1 MEIHGTSSEHCYN
14 NLSNIVPYV
23 KFCPFESKQHLG
35 HYEIHNDITFE
46 DIIEE
51 ITSKT
56 LTFSIEKRCYNFDS
70 PTDINGLNSNM
81 FGFFSAMHLTH
92 TEKIENENEDSFE
105 NTDSEEDTLGYK
117 NQLKKLTSFKEE
129 VEKTVVDAAGTL
141 TGSITSVSNSISRT
155 MSSALKLN
163 SVMKMA

>member
-1 MEIHGTSSEHCYN
+1 M
-14 NLSNIVPYV
+14 LPYV

-70 PTDINGLNSNM
+70 PTDINGLNTHM

-92 TEKIENENEDSFE
+92 TEKIENENEDTFG
-105 NTDSEEDTLGYK
+105 NTDNEGDTFGYK
-117 NQLKKLTSFKEE
+117 DQLKRLTSFKEE
-129 VEKTVVDAAGTL
+129 VEKSVADAAGSL
-141 TGSITSVSNSISRT
+141 TGSMTSASNSITRT

-163 SVMKMA
+163 NVMKMA